1 MNTPKILRT
10 IATAALMV
18 AVAVG
23 CASKSE
29 AEDTTLRVL
38 YWNFQNGMWSDEPN
52 GYNNFA
58 AWVRRYDPDVCIWCA
73 ASWLWQEHEGVRYLN
88 GGHSVT
94 VTRRWMDI
102 LGVKNHYVTKDG
114 TNVIEL

>member
-23 CASKSE
+23 CANKSE

-58 AWVRRYDPDVCIWCA
+58 AWVRRYDPDVCIWCEA
-73 ASWLWQEHEGVRYLN
+73 QTILYTSPTLMRRAHPR
-88 GGHSVT
+88 SVT
-94 VTRRWMDI
+94 S
-102 LGVKNHYVTKDG
+102 
-114 TNVIEL
+114 